1 MNTNDFVSLLWIL
14 NMSRQNGVVHVELPK
29 AKRIEMGEPWRARLH
44 LVEGRVVACYV
55 HSQVD
60 GRRLLS
66 DDEAMRWL
74 ARWGQ
79 RELAWSLEVFTL
91 YQTAPH
97 PVLRPAPAGLLPPV
111 RHVAPPQRA
120 SQPAG
125 LFPPARYGSPPHH
138 SAQPAGL
145 LPAARQDAPPQRIVQ
160 VGQGVISSWPRK
172 HRQVFALVDGKRS
185 AGQIA
190 AMLKLP
196 PAVVEEIINDLQ
208 SLGVIRR

>member
-1 MNTNDFVSLLWIL
+1 MKTNDYVSLLWIL
-14 NMSRQNGVVHVELPK
+14 KMSRQNGVVHVELPK

-44 LVEGRVVACYV
+44 LVEGRVVKCYV

-74 ARWGQ
+74 AQWGQ
-79 RELAWSLEVFTL
+79 CELAWSPEVFTL

-97 PVLRPAPAGLLPPV
+97 PVLRPAPAGLLPPA
-111 RHVAPPQRA
+111 RHIEPPQRA
-120 SQPAG
+120 S
-125 LFPPARYGSPPHH
+125 
-138 SAQPAGL
+138 QPAGL

-160 VGQGVISSWPRK
+160 VGQGLLRSWPRK

-185 AGQIA
+185 VGQIA

-196 PAVVEEIINDLQ
+196 RTVVEEIVNDLQ